1 MVCVGTSG
9 RGSRCA
15 FVVGCRKRLPRH
27 VRWTDDSSPRPL
39 VSLEI
44 PAARRTGMRL
54 IEIKLR
60 LPMREMA
67 CRGRW
72 ACSHIGTFVR
82 LHICD

>member
-1 MVCVGTSG
+1 MEGPL
-9 RGSRCA
+9 RGVLGVSVDGVA
-15 FVVGCRKRLPRH
+15 EKRLPR
-27 VRWTDDSSPRPL
+27 WGGWADDSSPGPL
-39 VSLEI
+39 ASREI

-54 IEIKLR
+54 NEIKLR